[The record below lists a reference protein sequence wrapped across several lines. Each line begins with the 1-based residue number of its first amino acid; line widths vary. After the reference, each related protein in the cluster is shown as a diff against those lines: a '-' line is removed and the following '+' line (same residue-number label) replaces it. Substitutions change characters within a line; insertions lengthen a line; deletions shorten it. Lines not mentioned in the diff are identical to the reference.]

1 MITYLPSLVS
11 RVVRL
16 RISETKNLMLRYL
29 PYNARKKTYENNYD
43 SLIKFNIVKMQ
54 HQQQSI
60 TPPHPPQK
68 KNKTNKT
75 HKQANQKNPATQKN
89 SYLGLTLHWTAPLW
103 FSIEVH
109 FDILIPLYL
118 LVGKFYDIRG
128 YTSTESSFY
137 CMYFDFF
144 YEYDH
149 LLSPNTFLRIEI
161 VRKTFY

>member
-1 MITYLPSLVS
+1 MP
-11 RVVRL
+11 
-16 RISETKNLMLRYL
+16 EKKNH
-29 PYNARKKTYENNYD
+29 ENNYD
-43 SLIKFNIVKMQ
+43 SLIKFNIVKLQ

-68 KNKTNKT
+68 KTKQTKHTNKQT
-75 HKQANQKNPATQKN
+75 KKTQQHKKN

-128 YTSTESSFY
+128 YNSTESSFY

-149 LLSPNTFLRIEI
+149 LLSPNSFLRIKI